1 MDILAN
7 GSRIAC
13 QSSFRQRATAALMP
27 AALQPLIMMD
37 LPSELKQFVVNNY
50 TFERSLEDHSVT
62 ILKEIFEVLQ
72 LEDTDKEAEEEFD
85 AIDDDII
92 LMLDEHEDDDGDHGE
107 DMT

>member
-27 AALQPLIMMD
+27 AAL
-37 LPSELKQFVVNNY
+37 
-50 TFERSLEDHSVT
+50 EDHSVT
-62 ILKEIFEVLQ
+62 ILKEIFEGLE

-85 AIDDDII
+85 AINDDNNDNVI
-92 LMLDEHEDDDGDHGE
+92 LMIDEHEEYDDGDHE
-107 DMT
+107 E